1 MKVLLFANTDWYL
14 YNFRLSLAT
23 ALRER
28 GDEVI
33 LCSPPGRY
41 VSLIQ
46 ESGFRWHPFPLDRG
60 GMNPLNELVTIWRLT
75 RLFKKINPR
84 VVHLFTIKPVLYGSI
99 AAKLAGVPNAI
110 NAVTGLGHVF
120 VDKKISTRII
130 LVIVKIL
137 YRFGLKNT
145 TVIFQNQDDR
155 DLFIKL
161 GMVEPGQTHM
171 IPGSGVN
178 LERFMLQPEPDGI
191 PVVVLPGR
199 LLKSKG
205 VEEFVGSAQQIKKT
219 GLLARFVL
227 VGDTDFN
234 NPASVLPSD
243 LEVWQKEGS
252 VEWWGWRD
260 DMPNVFAQ
268 SNIICLPSYREGLSF
283 VLLEAAASGRALVA
297 TDVPGCRD
305 IVHHNENGLLVTA
318 QNIPELTSALTTL
331 IKQPDLRKKMAL
343 RGREIVE
350 ENYSV
355 QIIVNKTLNLYPN
368 NEDI

>member
-46 ESGFRWHPFPLDRG
+46 EDGFHWQPFPLDRG
-60 GMNPLNELVTIWRLT
+60 GMNLLNELVTIWRLM
-75 RLFKKINPR
+75 RLFKQIRPQ

-99 AAKLAGVPNAI
+99 AAKLAGVPNTI
-110 NAVTGLGHVF
+110 NAITGLGHVF
-120 VDKKISTRII
+120 IDKEFSTKVI
-130 LVIVKIL
+130 LAIVKIL
-137 YRFGLKNT
+137 YRFSLKNT
-145 TVIFQNQDDR
+145 QVVFQNQDDR
-155 DLFIKL
+155 NLFIKL
-161 GMVEPGQTHM
+161 GVVQPRQTHM
-171 IPGSGVN
+171 IPGSGVD
-178 LERFMLQPEPDGI
+178 LERFTLQPEPDGI

-205 VEEFVGSAQQIKKT
+205 VEEFVGSARLIKKT
-219 GLLARFVL
+219 NLSARFVL
-227 VGDTDFN
+227 VGDTDFD
-234 NPASVLPSD
+234 NPASVSPSD
-243 LEVWQKEGS
+243 LEAWQKEGS
-252 VEWWGWRD
+252 IEWWGWRD
-260 DMPNVFAQ
+260 DMKNIFAQ

-305 IVHHNENGLLVTA
+305 IVHHNENGLLA
-318 QNIPELTSALTTL
+318 PAKNIPELAGALTTL
-331 IKQPDLRKKMAL
+331 LKQPDLRKKMAL
-343 RGREIVE
+343 CGREIVE

-355 QIIVNKTLNLYPN
+355 QIIVDKTLNLYPKN
-368 NEDI
+368 KDI